1 MRYCFFL
8 FVTCSIPVFAGLE
21 DGLVGWWKL
30 DEGSN
35 TTSIDSSDYNRTLSL
50 QNGTSWTAGQINHG
64 VQLDGVDDKLS
75 SPNILVEGN
84 FSVSLW
90 VNPQS
95 STFLGTESNSVNNSI
110 DPLNRT
116 LIKPLHGGS
125 SSFGLGLSVGTNGV
139 SALLHASSIYCQ
151 PLVYTS
157 AISSWVHLA
166 LILKNQQPI
175 LFVNGALVKTGLVL
189 GRPTKL
195 SVSAGSPI
203 GKGYEEEDHYQG
215 GVDEVRM
222 YDRALSSAEVF
233 HLYALPFDLN
243 SNSPLTLT
251 ENSPAG
257 TIVGEFNATDPNGDN
272 VSYALMPA
280 LPNVFSPVLW
290 LDANDSSTL
299 IESGGAVSAWQ
310 DKSGNDYHF
319 TQNVD
324 NSKCPLYSATSLN
337 GMPSITFD
345 GSNDYLS
352 ISSRLGFSSNPD
364 LSVFAVTSFLSLADN
379 DERIFQ
385 IGSNSHGL
393 AVTGGI
399 GSWCWR
405 FNGGHERYNDVTIN
419 NVAQQA
425 WVRQAGTNYQASRFF
440 YNGLE
445 QARVAGSSDASSP
458 TNVAEIASIGK
469 STTGSN
475 FANVKISELIVLND
489 SSEAS
494 RRGVE
499 TYLARKWGL
508 TYTQPTSD
516 GIFEVESNGTLK
528 SLVSLDRETVS
539 SLPITVRATDPN
551 GNFIEEDFSVTVVD
565 DGLEDTD
572 SDGFLDSVEYQ
583 EGSDP
588 ISNASIPGLE
598 YGLTAWYPFDGNA
611 SDMSGNNRHAT
622 AVNSHSYIS
631 AKVGSGV
638 RIVGSSSGVTGHV
651 SLPYITSLENSD
663 TTFAFWVL
671 EEAMLQNH
679 GEAYLAYGQLE
690 SVLNYSG
697 GQPFS
702 FSSST
707 SYIAG
712 ITRSAWNHYAVTK
725 IGSVKKGYL
734 NGTMVAQGSWTA
746 PSSYSPTFSALGRHW
761 WADGAASSTRLV
773 ATFDDLRIYDRALLA
788 SEITALQTWTPAV
801 ATPLNN
807 APAILVLSQSQVSE
821 NQAVGTSIGQFSA
834 ADPDGDTISFNLVQ
848 GAGDTGNAYFILETN
863 GSLKTAVTFDFE
875 NNASNYSI
883 RVQARDEHNLST
895 EGNFTLSLLD
905 LDDTVPLVSLNGDSN
920 ITHEAGTAYIDA
932 NASWTDAVDGSGV
945 VHGSGEVNASVPGV
959 YVLSYDYTDAAGNAA
974 QTVTRTVHVLD
985 STAPVI
991 SLLGDANISHEAET
1005 AYIDANAS
1013 WTDAVDGSGTILA
1026 SGQVNTGTSGSYVL
1040 SFNYTDAAGNAAQTV
1055 TRTVHVLDSTAPV
1068 ISLLGDA
1075 NISHEAGTA
1084 YIDANASWTDSVDGS
1099 GVVHA
1104 SGEVKASDPGVYVLS
1119 YDYTDAAGNAAQ
1131 TITRTVQVLDTSM
1144 PVISL
1149 LGDANIMHEA
1159 GNPYT
1164 DAHAS
1169 WTDAVD
1175 GSGTIVASG
1184 QVNVGTPGS
1193 YLFNYNYTDAA
1204 GNAAQTVTR
1213 TVVVV
1218 DTTAPVISLHGD
1230 ANITHQAGNVY
1241 LDANAS
1247 WIDAVDGSGV
1257 IVANGEVN
1265 ASDPGTYVL
1274 SYNYTD
1280 AAGNAAQT
1288 VTRTVVVVDTT
1299 APVISLHGDANITHQ
1314 AGNVYLDANASWI
1327 DAVDGLGVI
1336 VANGEVNAS
1345 ISGTYVLSFNYTDAA
1360 GNAAYTITRTVQ
1372 VVDSTAPVISLLGD
1386 ASITH
1391 EGGSPYL
1398 DANASWTDAVDG
1410 SGTILA
1416 SGQVNAGTPGSYV
1429 LSFNYTDAAGN
1440 AAQTVTRTVQVVD
1453 STAPVISLLGD
1464 ANITHEAGNP
1474 YIDAN
1479 ASWTDGVDGSGII
1492 LASGKVNPS
1501 IPGTY
1506 LLGYDYTDAAGNGAQ
1521 TVTRKVEVI
1530 NLSPNALYVQGDS
1543 NLSIFEN
1550 EPNGTWVANFEG
1562 LDGNPDHVLFYEL
1575 VRVSDGNQSAEQ
1587 NASYGNL
1594 PEPEHFNV
1602 FHLDSNGSLTTL
1614 RPIDYEIDPLE
1625 FEIVIRVT
1633 DQHGAYF
1640 VAPFLVNV
1648 LNVVEDLDNDGI
1660 EDHYDLDDDGDG
1672 YPDEVEKTY
1681 GFNPRERW
1689 EYPEVP
1695 IVRTLELIEE
1705 GNETL
1710 RFGMEILAE
1719 GGFEKLQVGIEIFDL
1734 SGNLLLEKVFEWN
1747 ATSVA
1752 KVTFLEDG
1760 FFRGQVIRY
1769 QAYAENLAG
1778 RTSGQL
1784 MEYRVGGEMDAW
1796 WASDLELTGGWRESI
1811 WMGTYLPNLKNNWI
1825 YHLKLGWLFIE
1836 VDQQGGYWMW
1846 MSNNGWLWTNQ
1857 ETWPFLWANETADWL
1872 YPVYSGNKL
1881 YFYDYQI
1888 ESFR

>member
-8 FVTCSIPVFAGLE
+8 LVTCSIPVFAGLD

-30 DEGSN
+30 DEGSS
-35 TTSIDSSDYNRTLSL
+35 TTSIDSSGYNQTLSL

-75 SPNILVEGN
+75 SPSILVEGN

-139 SALLHASSIYCQ
+139 SALLHASGIYCQ

-215 GVDEVRM
+215 GVDELRM

-352 ISSRLGFSSNPD
+352 ISSRLGFSANPD
-364 LSVFAVTSFLSLADN
+364 ISVFAVTSFLSLADN
-379 DERIFQ
+379 DERI
-385 IGSNSHGL
+385 GSNSHGL
-393 AVTGGI
+393 AVTGGT

-663 TTFAFWVL
+663 YTFAFWVL
-671 EEAMLQNH
+671 EESMLYAH
-679 GEAYLAYGQLE
+679 GEDYLFYGQLE
-690 SVLNYSG
+690 RVSNRDDGVAF
-697 GQPFS
+697 PFS
-702 FSSST
+702 STTDYISGINRSS
-707 SYIAG
+707 
-712 ITRSAWNHYAVTK
+712 WNHYAVTK
-725 IGSVKKGYL
+725 SGSTNRGYL
-734 NGTMVAQGSWTA
+734 NGSLVATGSWTS
-746 PSSYSPTFSALGRHW
+746 PSAVSGTATHSALGRHW
-761 WADGAASSTRLV
+761 WSGGASSTRLV
-773 ATFDDLRIYDRALLA
+773 AVFDDLRIYDR
-788 SEITALQTWTPAV
+788 
-801 ATPLNN
+801 
-807 APAILVLSQSQVSE
+807 
-821 NQAVGTSIGQFSA
+821 
-834 ADPDGDTISFNLVQ
+834 
-848 GAGDTGNAYFILETN
+848 
-863 GSLKTAVTFDFE
+863 
-875 NNASNYSI
+875 
-883 RVQARDEHNLST
+883 
-895 EGNFTLSLLD
+895 
-905 LDDTVPLVSLNGDSN
+905 
-920 ITHEAGTAYIDA
+920 
-932 NASWTDAVDGSGV
+932 
-945 VHGSGEVNASVPGV
+945 
-959 YVLSYDYTDAAGNAA
+959 
-974 QTVTRTVHVLD
+974 
-985 STAPVI
+985 
-991 SLLGDANISHEAET
+991 
-1005 AYIDANAS
+1005 
-1013 WTDAVDGSGTILA
+1013 
-1026 SGQVNTGTSGSYVL
+1026 
-1040 SFNYTDAAGNAAQTV
+1040 
-1055 TRTVHVLDSTAPV
+1055 
-1068 ISLLGDA
+1068 
-1075 NISHEAGTA
+1075 
-1084 YIDANASWTDSVDGS
+1084 
-1099 GVVHA
+1099 
-1104 SGEVKASDPGVYVLS
+1104 
-1119 YDYTDAAGNAAQ
+1119 
-1131 TITRTVQVLDTSM
+1131 
-1144 PVISL
+1144 
-1149 LGDANIMHEA
+1149 
-1159 GNPYT
+1159 
-1164 DAHAS
+1164 
-1169 WTDAVD
+1169 
-1175 GSGTIVASG
+1175 
-1184 QVNVGTPGS
+1184 
-1193 YLFNYNYTDAA
+1193 
-1204 GNAAQTVTR
+1204 
-1213 TVVVV
+1213 
-1218 DTTAPVISLHGD
+1218 
-1230 ANITHQAGNVY
+1230 
-1241 LDANAS
+1241 
-1247 WIDAVDGSGV
+1247 
-1257 IVANGEVN
+1257 
-1265 ASDPGTYVL
+1265 
-1274 SYNYTD
+1274 
-1280 AAGNAAQT
+1280 
-1288 VTRTVVVVDTT
+1288 
-1299 APVISLHGDANITHQ
+1299 
-1314 AGNVYLDANASWI
+1314 
-1327 DAVDGLGVI
+1327 
-1336 VANGEVNAS
+1336 S
-1345 ISGTYVLSFNYTDAA
+1345 ISGTEA
-1360 GNAAYTITRTVQ
+1360 
-1372 VVDSTAPVISLLGD
+1372 SLLYQLP
-1386 ASITH
+1386 AS
-1391 EGGSPYL
+1391 
-1398 DANASWTDAVDG
+1398 DV
-1410 SGTILA
+1410 
-1416 SGQVNAGTPGSYV
+1416 
-1429 LSFNYTDAAGN
+1429 
-1440 AAQTVTRTVQVVD
+1440 
-1453 STAPVISLLGD
+1453 
-1464 ANITHEAGNP
+1464 
-1474 YIDAN
+1474 
-1479 ASWTDGVDGSGII
+1479 
-1492 LASGKVNPS
+1492 
-1501 IPGTY
+1501 
-1506 LLGYDYTDAAGNGAQ
+1506 
-1521 TVTRKVEVI
+1521 
-1530 NLSPNALYVQGDS
+1530 
-1543 NLSIFEN
+1543 
-1550 EPNGTWVANFEG
+1550 
-1562 LDGNPDHVLFYEL
+1562 
-1575 VRVSDGNQSAEQ
+1575 
-1587 NASYGNL
+1587 
-1594 PEPEHFNV
+1594 
-1602 FHLDSNGSLTTL
+1602 
-1614 RPIDYEIDPLE
+1614 
-1625 FEIVIRVT
+1625 
-1633 DQHGAYF
+1633 
-1640 VAPFLVNV
+1640 
-1648 LNVVEDLDNDGI
+1648 
-1660 EDHYDLDDDGDG
+1660 DGDG
-1672 YPDEVEKTY
+1672 YSYAEELEAGTNPNSSLSKPSLMDGLLLWYPLDGNTSDMSGNDRHATLSNANGSTS
-1681 GFNPRERW
+1681 GFVNGKILKALDLDGVDD
-1689 EYPEVP
+1689 YLSVP
-1695 IVRTLELIEE
+1695 HDSVLDLRRTL
-1705 GNETL
+1705 
-1710 RFGMEILAE
+1710 
-1719 GGFEKLQVGIEIFDL
+1719 
-1734 SGNLLLEKVFEWN
+1734 S
-1747 ATSVA
+1747 
-1752 KVTFLEDG
+1752 
-1760 FFRGQVIRY
+1760 
-1769 QAYAENLAG
+1769 
-1778 RTSGQL
+1778 
-1784 MEYRVGGEMDAW
+1784 
-1796 WASDLELTGGWRESI
+1796 LTMW
-1811 WMGTYLPNLKNNWI
+1811 
-1825 YHLKLGWLFIE
+1825 LKLDAIPSTGYSTIMYKGGGSGGSSRTYSLWLENSSRFFHGTSADVTDQESSNSANSAFTNNSWMHLVMLLDRYNGSIQVFKDKALVANNTVRSTNTVSSQNPLLFGKSQESNSDFSDINGQMDDIRLYDRVLHSFEIDDLYDAVATDTDSDGLNDAEEMLLDTNLTSSDTDGDGLTDFEE
-1836 VDQQGGYWMW
+1836 VMGYHTYEQINSSLTWSAAKADAESRGGYLATITSLEEKNKVDTIRS
-1846 MSNNGWLWTNQ
+1846 SNSWLGGSDTQ
-1857 ETWPFLWANETADWL
+1857 TEGTWQW
-1872 YPVYSGNKL
+1872 V
-1881 YFYDYQI
+1881 
-1888 ESFR
+1888 